1 MAMYID
7 LFFNH
12 PVKINENVNG
22 MEKRIQRKKDHNKKI
37 SLSFTG
43 HDCTV
48 ACKAELRN

>member
-1 MAMYID
+1 M
-7 LFFNH
+7 FFKKRFT
-12 PVKINENVNG
+12 VGIGVNG
-22 MEKRIQRKKDHNKKI
+22 MEKRIQRKKDHNKKM